1 MIVNKQLRKVIF
13 HLALEKENPIFATDA
28 VFLLMKGRY
37 ITGTLILMNL
47 LLLTFLVQG
56 QNVLLN
62 YFSLASDGADILLEW
77 ELPDEAPVVEYR
89 IFRRINEDTN
99 QDHVV
104 TISSDGSGKYQYLDD
119 GIFKTTS
126 RVLHYD
132 LQIITAGKTY
142 TFTSSVSH
150 NPTSIQRTWGSI
162 KSMFK
167 P

>member
-1 MIVNKQLRKVIF
+1 MGVD
-13 HLALEKENPIFATDA
+13 KENPIFAFDA
-28 VFLLMKGRY
+28 VLSPMNGRL
-37 ITGTLILMNL
+37 ITGILILLNIL
-47 LLLTFLVQG
+47 VLTFWVQG

-62 YFSLASDGADILLEW
+62 YFNLSSDGADILLEW
-77 ELPDEAPVVEYR
+77 ELPDEANVVEYR
-89 IFRRINEDTN
+89 LFRRVNEDTN

-104 TISSDGSGKYQYLDD
+104 TIPSDGSGKYQYLDD

-126 RVLHYD
+126 RVIHYD
-132 LQIITAGKTY
+132 LQIVTSAKSF

>member
-1 MIVNKQLRKVIF
+1 MN
-13 HLALEKENPIFATDA
+13 
-28 VFLLMKGRY
+28 GRLF
-37 ITGTLILMNL
+37 IP
-47 LLLTFLVQG
+47 LLTLLNVLSLAPFAQG

-77 ELPDEAPVVEYR
+77 ELPDEANVVEYR

-99 QDHVV
+99 QDHIV
-104 TISSDGSGKYQYLDD
+104 TLPSDGSGKYQYLDD

-126 RVLHYD
+126 RVIHYD
-132 LQIITAGKTY
+132 LQIITGGKTY
-142 TFTSSVSH
+142 TFTSSMSH